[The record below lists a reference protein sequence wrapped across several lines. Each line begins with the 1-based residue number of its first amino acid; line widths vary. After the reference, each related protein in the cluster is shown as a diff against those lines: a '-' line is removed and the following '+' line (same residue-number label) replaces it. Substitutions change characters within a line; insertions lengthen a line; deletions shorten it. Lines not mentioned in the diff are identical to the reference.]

1 MRNISLGKKSEKSSM
16 YQFIDWKILWTMELH
31 VIDHFYLENVFFNT
45 PENTLTPPRI
55 HMSHPCDHKCGN
67 HMKCFMANMYSCWLL
82 LAVFPISGLD
92 FRFRLSWFS
101 LCFLQLRTCLHVFLR
116 LFTGSA
122 DGSSS
127 SSRFLENW
135 QTWWFSEGRFGGY
148 PFHRQIPIARY
159 VSVF

>member
-1 MRNISLGKKSEKSSM
+1 
-16 YQFIDWKILWTMELH
+16 MELH

-101 LCFLQLRTCLHVFLR
+101 LCFLLFFLFFFHFWELSSQFIFLAVQFFYIFSFLVSFIY
-116 LFTGSA
+116 LFINYIFIILEMY
-122 DGSSS
+122 
-127 SSRFLENW
+127 FLSKMSENI
-135 QTWWFSEGRFGGY
+135 FRHF
-148 PFHRQIPIARY
+148 
-159 VSVF
+159 